1 MWGEMLTKI
10 TCADGFVMSVQ
21 AGEHNYCHPRV
32 NNAPRYFSVEIGYPS
47 EKETLII
54 DYAENPERP
63 TETVYGWVPAAII
76 SLICAKHGGI
86 VSGELPKGVP
96 YLKAE

>member
-1 MWGEMLTKI
+1 MLTKI

-63 TETVYGWVPAAII
+63 TETVYGWVPSAIV
-76 SLICAKHGGI
+76 SLICVKHGGI

>member
-1 MWGEMLTKI
+1 
-10 TCADGFVMSVQ
+10 MSVQ

>member
-1 MWGEMLTKI
+1 MLTKI